1 MNNCIGIINLDENE
15 QKTTELTRHRPL
27 ASLPIAGR
35 YRVVYFI
42 LSNMTNSGIEAIGIF
57 TKNKSRSLMDH
68 LTNGKPWDIYRKK
81 DGLKVFNFSD
91 EDPVH
96 DDVHNFL
103 DNIDYFDHS
112 KKEYTLICSSYMVCN
127 LDYNELIK
135 YHIEQGNDVTTVY
148 KNVKHVEDN
157 FIDCQVLNLD
167 ENSRVIGVGENVGL
181 KNSANIN
188 MEMYIMKTD
197 LFIDMIYECIRGG
210 RYKKIKNY
218 INGNID
224 KLKVGAYE
232 FKGYLACI
240 NSINAYFNA
249 NMDCILLE
257 LNKINC
263 VYNGM
268 VGPRASFYTAGNPID
283 PTSRTAELEF
293 GTPIIVE
300 DNVWIGGS
308 ATILPGVTI
317 GKNAIVA
324 AGAVVTKDVPANTIV
339 GGNPAK
345 VIRKIDEND
354 QQFWTEKQRQYQIAK
369 KQFFHE

>member
-15 QKTTELTRHRPL
+15 QKIIELTRHRPL

-35 YRVVYFI
+35 YRVIDFV

-68 LTNGKPWDIYRKK
+68 LTNGRPWDIHRKK

-91 EDPVH
+91 INPVH
-96 DDVHNFL
+96 DDVHTFL
-103 DNIDYFDHS
+103 DNIDYFDRS

-127 LDYNELIK
+127 IDYNKLIK
-135 YHIEQGNDVTTVY
+135 YHIQQGNDVTTVY
-148 KNVKHVEDN
+148 KNVKHVEEK
-157 FIDCQVLNLD
+157 FIDCKVLNLD
-167 ENSRVIGVGENVGL
+167 ENSRVVGVGENVGL

-240 NSINAYFNA
+240 NSIGAYYDA
-249 NMDCILLE
+249 NKEFLNEKVNKELFYSNSPIYTKPKDASPTQYTETSEVVNSIIANGSYIEGTVKNCIIGRNVYIGRGSVIEDCIILQNTVIG
-257 LNKINC
+257 NK
-263 VYNGM
+263 VFM
-268 VGPRASFYTAGNPID
+268 
-283 PTSRTAELEF
+283 
-293 GTPIIVE
+293 
-300 DNVWIGGS
+300 
-308 ATILPGVTI
+308 
-317 GKNAIVA
+317 KNAITDKGTLIDDREEVK
-324 AGAVVTKDVPANTIV
+324 GLEN
-339 GGNPAK
+339 NP
-345 VIRKIDEND
+345 VIIP
-354 QQFWTEKQRQYQIAK
+354 K
-369 KQFFHE
+369 KKLV

>member
-1 MNNCIGIINLDENE
+1 
-15 QKTTELTRHRPL
+15 
-27 ASLPIAGR
+27 
-35 YRVVYFI
+35 
-42 LSNMTNSGIEAIGIF
+42 MTNSGIEAIGIF
-57 TKNKSRSLMDH
+57 TKNKSRSLRDH

-197 LFIDMIYECIRGG
+197 LFIE
-210 RYKKIKNY
+210 
-218 INGNID
+218 
-224 KLKVGAYE
+224 
-232 FKGYLACI
+232 
-240 NSINAYFNA
+240 
-249 NMDCILLE
+249 
-257 LNKINC
+257 
-263 VYNGM
+263 
-268 VGPRASFYTAGNPID
+268 
-283 PTSRTAELEF
+283 
-293 GTPIIVE
+293 
-300 DNVWIGGS
+300 
-308 ATILPGVTI
+308 
-317 GKNAIVA
+317 
-324 AGAVVTKDVPANTIV
+324 
-339 GGNPAK
+339 
-345 VIRKIDEND
+345 
-354 QQFWTEKQRQYQIAK
+354 
-369 KQFFHE
+369 H